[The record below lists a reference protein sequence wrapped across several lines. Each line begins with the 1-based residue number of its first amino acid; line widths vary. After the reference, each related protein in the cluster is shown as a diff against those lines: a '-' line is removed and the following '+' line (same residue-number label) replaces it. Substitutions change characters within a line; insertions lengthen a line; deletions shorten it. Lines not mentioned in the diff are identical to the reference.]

1 MLITHITVSSA
12 TARGI
17 APAVVYGGTP
27 MRETLTSLR
36 RGCDILVGTPGR
48 VLDLLERDYIGLEGI
63 T

>member
-1 MLITHITVSSA
+1 M
-12 TARGI
+12 GI